1 VKRLNQVHC
10 LVDCYASI
18 VKESCQLDYRPL
30 YIGIWNAHF
39 DVSEKGISYFHD
51 SMDPYDWPGRFQL
64 LYGKSMENW
73 FVLTASKRHN
83 FSTLVKL
90 MNDRE
95 PHKVIVILIDL
106 YYLSY
111 SNQYGLK
118 HSPHYVIVEHRSEHN
133 WYIIDPYVNWQGYVS
148 HIDMWNA
155 FGFENYGAGIIVD
168 TSLIH
173 APDYRVVSRC
183 FEQEMA
189 LTSSRLLVEVDK
201 FVHTSII
208 NNGGYAPDKLF
219 DAVQAAGVLSKRF
232 GGYIYVFQYFAES
245 CDVDTGAF
253 HSSVEQLVKAWEK
266 LMLAIA
272 RFQILKK
279 EVDLQVFAAKMNHLF
294 QLEMNVKKLL
304 NDVFIRWR
312 AAQLGTVYKEKVE

>member
-1 VKRLNQVHC
+1 VKRLDQVHC

-18 VKESCQLDYRPL
+18 IKETCQLDYRPL

-64 LYGKSMENW
+64 LYGKSIENW
-73 FVLTASKRHN
+73 FVLTSAKRHN

-90 MNDRE
+90 INNRE

-118 HSPHYVIVEHRSEHN
+118 HSPHYVIVKHRSEHN
-133 WYIIDPYVNWQGYVS
+133 WYIIDPYFNWQGYIS

-173 APDYRVVSRC
+173 APEYPIVARC

-189 LTSSRLLVEVDK
+189 LSPSRLLVEVER
-201 FVHTSII
+201 FIRTSII

-245 CDVDTGAF
+245 SNVDAEVF
-253 HSSVEQLVKAWEK
+253 NSAVEQLIKAWEK
-266 LMLAIA
+266 LMLAVA

-279 EVDLQVFAAKMNHLF
+279 EVDLQAFAEKMAHLY
-294 QLEMNVKKLL
+294 QLEMRVKMLLNEVFISWRAIHL
-304 NDVFIRWR
+304 NDV
-312 AAQLGTVYKEKVE
+312 LKETVE